1 MDALT
6 MTTETINSPNMD
18 ELEQRGK
25 CSSVRWTV
33 FWKQEDTGVS
43 AKHAGLCFSCH
54 QAAKLTSKLKSKEGR
69 GPWSLA
75 QIAPKG
81 HFLLYLFSVII

>member
-1 MDALT
+1 M
-6 MTTETINSPNMD
+6 

-25 CSSVRWTV
+25 CSSVRWTASR
-33 FWKQEDTGVS
+33 KQEDTGIS
-43 AKHAGLCFSCH
+43 ARHAGLCFPCH

-69 GPWSLA
+69 GHWSLA

-81 HFLLYLFSVII
+81 RFFLYLFSAIG